1 MVVRAI
7 VLMLLAIGLAAPAY
21 ADSTDDAFIANLN
34 SSGMNFGAPDKAIQV
49 AKTVVCGTLN
59 GNPNTSN
66 TDVIAKVTAATSWPT
81 NNAAYFTG
89 AAIQAYCPQYTFAAP
104 SVPSKP
110 KFQPALTRYPSD
122 HQQPQYDSNRTTL

>member
-7 VLMLLAIGLAAPAY
+7 ALMLVAIGLAAPAH

-34 SSGMNFGAPDKAIQV
+34 SSGMNFGAPDKAIQI

-59 GNPNTSN
+59 DNPNTSN
-66 TDVIAKVTAATSWPT
+66 ADVIAKVTAATNWPT

-89 AAIQAYCPQYTFAAP
+89 AAIQAYCSQYTFAAP
-104 SVPSKP
+104 GKP
-110 KFQPALTRYPSD
+110 KFHPVVTGCPANHQKPQHDSD
-122 HQQPQYDSNRTTL
+122 RNTLW

>member
-1 MVVRAI
+1 MVVRVIA
-7 VLMLLAIGLAAPAY
+7 LLLLAIGLAAPAY
-21 ADSTDDAFIANLN
+21 ADGTDDAFIANLN

-59 GNPNTSN
+59 DNPNTSN

-89 AAIQAYCPQYTFAAP
+89 AAIQAYCPQHTFG
-104 SVPSKP
+104 SPSKP
-110 KFQPALTRYPSD
+110 KFHPVRTGYPSNY
-122 HQQPQYDSNRTTL
+122 QQPKYDPDQYIQW